1 MKAEKDIHELCKKL
15 KPIIGEKADTLWY
28 TYLAEDDTGRKD
40 VALTIQIIAE
50 KLLKKHPLVK
60 DTIVLTPP
68 SPKEARG
75 EFLIGDIVYNNDT
88 LYPLYLRKDD
98 FIKQV
103 GIFSVTGEGKT
114 NLAYLLALQ
123 LIKAKIPF
131 LVVDWKRSWRNILT
145 LQDRFPELKQIQ
157 VYTIGRDIVPF
168 HWNPF
173 RAPPNADT
181 QSWISTISEALEISH
196 LSGPG
201 VAYYF
206 NKIYLK
212 LFRELT
218 NGFYP
223 NFFDGLREIE
233 KIRAFERELKWKQ
246 TALRIFQSF
255 TMGIAAKVF
264 NARHPIKLEH
274 ILDKPVIF
282 EFDLEMPKPLRIFLS
297 EILLR
302 WIHLFRLSQGE
313 TETLR
318 HVCFLEEVHNLFT
331 ENKWISTTPHVL
343 ENVFRE
349 IRGFGQ
355 GIVSITQ
362 HPSLLPIYLLGNCH
376 TQIYL
381 GLQHADDIRAARKS
395 LFLSYEEESYPTLLK
410 VGECITKIKDRVDP
424 CCVKIPLVPVRK
436 GVITDQWL
444 QVNTTGYFHGSSE
457 GTSISYPPYLLA
469 DNKRGKTN
477 GTQPDTSGN
486 RQYGFLIDIF
496 LHPFSPTT
504 QRYRTLQWNPK
515 YGNAYKNRLIAQGL
529 IQPRRIITANGWLVL
544 FDITQK
550 GRMVLRDLGYDVKNT
565 KEGIVHKF
573 WKQRLSDYYKNR
585 DLDVVVEE
593 TMNGRPDIVVRN
605 QKKKVA
611 VEIETGKSDAVGNII
626 RALKAGFDEVICVA
640 TNQYVADKIITDL
653 TRKSITDKRVKVTS
667 VLSFDDP

>member
-28 TYLAEDDTGRKD
+28 TYVAEDDTGRKD

-60 DTIVLTPP
+60 DTVVLTPP
-68 SPKEARG
+68 SPEEARG
-75 EFLIGDIVYNNDT
+75 EFLMGDIVYNNDR

-123 LIKAKIPF
+123 LLKAKIPF

-173 RAPPNADT
+173 RPPPNADT
-181 QSWISTISEALEISH
+181 QSWISTIAEALETSH

-355 GIVSITQ
+355 GIISITQ

-395 LFLSYEEESYPTLLK
+395 LFLRYEEESYPTLLK

-424 CCVKIPLVPVRK
+424 CCVKIPFVPVRK

-444 QVNTTGYFHGSSE
+444 QVNTPGYLHGSSE
-457 GTSISYPPYLLA
+457 GRSPSHPPYLLI

-477 GTQPDTSGN
+477 GTQPDTSAS
-486 RQYGFLIDIF
+486 RQYEFLLDIF
-496 LHPFSPTT
+496 LHPFAPTT

-529 IQPRRIITANGWLVL
+529 IQPRRIITINGWLVL

-550 GRMVLRDLGYDVKNT
+550 GRMVLRDLGYEVKNT

-585 DLDVVVEE
+585 DLDVVVEA

-611 VEIETGKSDAVGNII
+611 VEIETGKSDALGNII

-640 TNQYVADKIITDL
+640 TNHNVADKIISDL
-653 TRKSITDKRVKVTS
+653 SRRNITDKRVKVTS
-667 VLSFDDP
+667 VLSFDAP